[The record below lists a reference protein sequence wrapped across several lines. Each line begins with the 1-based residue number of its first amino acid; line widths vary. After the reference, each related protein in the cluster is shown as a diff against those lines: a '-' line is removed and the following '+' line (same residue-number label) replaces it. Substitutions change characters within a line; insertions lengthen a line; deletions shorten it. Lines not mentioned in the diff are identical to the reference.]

1 MKQNAKKKV
10 PLVKQNV
17 MKLDVLIK
25 TKKRKKG
32 WGRGR
37 RERIEKGSRERIEI
51 ERKETKGNQKFQ
63 EKHRHLP
70 LLVVQLPQG
79 TEFPTRFCSKALQ
92 Q

>member
-1 MKQNAKKKV
+1 MKQNAKKNV

-17 MKLDVLIK
+17 IDKELV
-25 TKKRKKG
+25 
-32 WGRGR
+32 R
-37 RERIEKGSRERIEI
+37 RERRDWGEGEERGLRKGVDKDREKREE
-51 ERKETKGNQKFQ
+51 FQ